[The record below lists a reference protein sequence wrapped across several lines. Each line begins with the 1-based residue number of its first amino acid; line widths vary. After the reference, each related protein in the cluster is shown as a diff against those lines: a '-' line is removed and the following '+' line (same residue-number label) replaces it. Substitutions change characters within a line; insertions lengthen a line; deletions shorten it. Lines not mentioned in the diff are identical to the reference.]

1 MMTEIKFLYR
11 ILSIIEPYL
20 QDLII
25 VGGFASLLYSV
36 HEEAENDDNPLLIT
50 YDVDLASESKIAI
63 KGEKSIHESLEEEG
77 LKCELVG
84 KFEEPILKYY
94 PTEKTDSEYYVEFLA
109 PLLGS
114 ETKRNGK
121 PDLIQKIQ
129 KDLSA
134 QKLRYLD
141 LLLHNTW
148 TVHSSNLS
156 SLEDYPDLVIKLPH
170 PCMYIM
176 QKVLTLSKRQPMDRN
191 KDYAYIYQTLA
202 YFRKNLKS
210 LAHDYEKLITK
221 LIWKKWYYKFVAVAQ
236 EVFDAPVKDGPIEG
250 SQLLDDVTPEMISS
264 AVMNFVSNC
273 PKLK

>member
-20 QDLII
+20 QDLTL

-36 HEEAENDDNPLLIT
+36 HEEAENDDNPPLIT
-50 YDVDLASESKIAI
+50 YDVDLASEGKVAI

-77 LKCELVG
+77 FKCELVG

-109 PLLGS
+109 PLFGS

-121 PDLIQKIQ
+121 PDLTQKIQ
-129 KDLSA
+129 TDLSA

-156 SLEDYPDLVIKLPH
+156 ALEDYPDLAIKLPH
-170 PCMYIM
+170 PDMYIM

-191 KDYAYIYQTLA
+191 KDYAYIYQTLT

-210 LAHDYEKLITK
+210 LAHEYEKLLTNV
-221 LIWKKWYYKFVAVAQ
+221 IWKKWYYKFVAIAQ
-236 EVFDAPVKDGPIEG
+236 EVFDTPVKDGPIEG

>member
-20 QDLII
+20 QDLTL

-36 HEEAENDDNPLLIT
+36 HEEAENDDNPPLIT
-50 YDVDLASESKIAI
+50 YDVDLASEGKVAI

-77 LKCELVG
+77 LKCEIVG
-84 KFEEPILKYY
+84 KFEQPIVKYY

-148 TVHSSNLS
+148 AVHSSNLS
-156 SLEDYPDLVIKLPH
+156 ALEDYPDLTIKLPH

-176 QKVLTLSKRQPMDRN
+176 QKTLTLSKRQPMDRN
-191 KDYAYIYQTLA
+191 KDYAYIYQTLT

-210 LAHDYEKLITK
+210 LAHDYEKLIANS
-221 LIWKKWYYKFVAVAQ
+221 IWKKWYYKFVAIAQ
-236 EVFDAPVKDGPIEG
+236 EVFDTPVKDGPIEG
-250 SQLLDDVTPEMISS
+250 SQLLDDVTPEMISF

>member
-1 MMTEIKFLYR
+1 MITEIKFLYR

-20 QDLII
+20 QDLIL

-36 HEEAENDDNPLLIT
+36 HEEADNDDNPLLIT
-50 YDVDLASESKIAI
+50 YDVDLASEGKVTI

-77 LKCELVG
+77 FKCELVG

-148 TVHSSNLS
+148 AVHSSNLS
-156 SLEDYPDLVIKLPH
+156 ALEDYPDLTIKLPH

-176 QKVLTLSKRQPMDRN
+176 QKTLTLSKRQPMDRN
-191 KDYAYIYQTLA
+191 KDYAYIYQTLT

-210 LAHDYEKLITK
+210 LAHEYEKLLTNV
-221 LIWKKWYYKFVAVAQ
+221 IWKKWYYKFVAIAQ
-236 EVFDAPVKDGPIEG
+236 EVFDTPVKDGPIEG

>member
-1 MMTEIKFLYR
+1 MTEIKFLYR
-11 ILSIIEPYL
+11 VLKSIEPYL
-20 QDLII
+20 QDLIL
-25 VGGFASLLYSV
+25 VGGFASLLYRV
-36 HEEAENDDNPLLIT
+36 HEKADNADNPLLIT
-50 YDVDLASESKIAI
+50 YDVDLASEGEVAI
-63 KGEKSIHESLEEEG
+63 KGEKSIHESLEDEG

-94 PTEKTDSEYYVEFLA
+94 PTEKIDSEYYVEFLA
-109 PLLGS
+109 PLFGS

-121 PDLIQKIQ
+121 PDLTQKIQ

-141 LLLHNTW
+141 LLLQDTW

-156 SLEDYPDLVIKLPH
+156 DLQEYPNLAIKLPH

-176 QKVLTLSKRQPMDRN
+176 QKMLTLPKRQPLDRN
-191 KDYAYIYQTLA
+191 KDYAYIYQTLT
-202 YFRKNLKS
+202 YFRKDLKS
-210 LAHDYEKLITK
+210 LAHEYEKLISNIT
-221 LIWKKWYYKFVAVAQ
+221 WKKWYSRFLDIALEA
-236 EVFDAPVKDGPIEG
+236 FDSPVKDGPVEG
-250 SQLLDDVTPEMISS
+250 SQLLDDVTPQMISS